1 LENWDFGS
9 CFNILKPSG
18 RHSCL
23 GGYKPFIHLWEK
35 KNPQQHKLFSLGV
48 LLRSC
53 LWAEHIECEPS
64 AAVALSEGLSVSVCN
79 RNVKVFLLQLDC
91 RAKNWNPSLN
101 L

>member
-1 LENWDFGS
+1 LEKLRLGF

-23 GGYKPFIHLWEK
+23 GGYKPIIHLREEESTTT
-35 KNPQQHKLFSLGV
+35 QVV

-53 LWAEHIECEPS
+53 LWAEHIECQPS
-64 AAVALSEGLSVSVCN
+64 ASVPLSEGLSVSVCN
-79 RNVKVFLLQLDC
+79 RNVKVFCLQLDC